1 MELSLSLP
9 TKRVYYYVLKSKNGV
24 TIRQIQEDL
33 GFSSTSAVRY
43 HVKKLV
49 AAGLVEETL
58 EGKIVPRKVILDDDY
73 MLLFNNILPK
83 SVFFASFFLTSFFII
98 IFLISSHELA
108 LEVFS
113 AIVVLIGG
121 IVFVVD
127 AIKRHMRFTKI
138 HLDEE

>member
-1 MELSLSLP
+1 M
-9 TKRVYYYVLKSKNGV
+9 LKSKNGV

-127 AIKRHMRFTKI
+127 AIKRHMRFTRI
-138 HLDEE
+138 QLDEE